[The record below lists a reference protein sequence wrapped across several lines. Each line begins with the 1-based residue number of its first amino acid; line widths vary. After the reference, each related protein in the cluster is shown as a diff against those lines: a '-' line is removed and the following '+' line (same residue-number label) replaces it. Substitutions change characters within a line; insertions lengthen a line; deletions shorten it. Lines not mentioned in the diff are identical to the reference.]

1 MERTFDREACGR
13 RVRRLRMKNG
23 MSQETLSELA
33 GVDVKVISRFENG
46 HREMRLGNFIMMSL
60 ALDVSVDYLIF
71 GGDGGRTLSEQ
82 MRRIPQ
88 AKRELLEEGISLILR
103 IF

>member
-13 RVRRLRMKNG
+13 RVRKLRMKNG

-33 GVDVKVISRFENG
+33 GVDV
-46 HREMRLGNFIMMSL
+46 EMRLGNFIMMSL

-71 GGDGGRTLSEQ
+71 GGDGGRTISEQ